1 MFPGKGIGQGVT
13 EQTAMPGLVTHTK
26 LDMTL
31 EEHAMRRAGMLG
43 SGANANRVFA
53 IDYDSLPPE
62 ARDTIKL
69 IISNGPFPYPGKDG
83 STFGNR
89 FGDLPDGVYLEYT
102 VRTPG
107 VVNRGRRR
115 IVVRK
120 TTAQVFFTACHYE
133 RVEVTGG
140 NKVQREA
147 EAKLATQALDAEW
160 RNGFYIVT
168 GMTLDLRNA
177 IQAAI
182 RAIP

>member
-1 MFPGKGIGQGVT
+1 
-13 EQTAMPGLVTHTK
+13 MPGPVITSSVR
-26 LDMTL
+26 DMAL
-31 EEHAMRRAGMLG
+31 EQHAMRRAGMLG
-43 SGANANRVFA
+43 SGTNANRVFA

-83 STFGNR
+83 SSFGNR
-89 FGDLPDGVYLEYT
+89 FGDLPDGQYLEYT

-107 VVNRGRRR
+107 VVNRGKRR

-120 TTAQVFFTACHYE
+120 KTAQVFFTACHYE
-133 RVEVTGG
+133 RFQATGG
-140 NKVQREA
+140 DKVQREA
-147 EAKLATQALDAEW
+147 AVKLATQGEDAEW

-168 GMTLDLRNA
+168 GMSLDLRNN

>member
-1 MFPGKGIGQGVT
+1 
-13 EQTAMPGLVTHTK
+13 MPGPVSTTK

-43 SGANANRVFA
+43 SGTNSNRVFA

-69 IISNGPFPYPGKDG
+69 VISNGPFPYPGKDG
-83 STFGNR
+83 SAFGNR
-89 FGDLPDGVYLEYT
+89 FGDLPDGQYLEYT

-107 VVNRGRRR
+107 VVNRGMRR

-120 TTAQVFFTACHYE
+120 KTAQVFFTACHYE
-133 RVEVTGG
+133 RVQVTGG
-140 NKVQREA
+140 NKAQREV
-147 EAKLATQALDAEW
+147 EARVATQAVDAEW

-168 GMTLDLRNA
+168 GMSLDLRNS
-177 IQAAI
+177 IQTAI